1 MARVSPT
8 VQRQQLCNI
17 RTDRRR
23 DSIHIAYAEGFL
35 DQNTNMERRRQVG
48 GVGEGQPQVYSP
60 PEAGLLRM
68 PVLHVHVVTCSK
80 VEKSGSASCTCCHL
94 QQSGEKWP
102 RVQDLMTCRQ
112 LLAILANATAWK
124 RGQVVARRLNPW
136 SKVLIHMHM
145 VEHPPA
151 HSPRPDA
158 PACSM
163 QRCRRLDRRR
173 PTSRAAAGMVTTRVC
188 TRQEGLMMCNEKNHQ
203 GVNYRDTTQKTN
215 QRERR
220 WA

>member
-35 DQNTNMERRRQVG
+35 DQNTNKERRRQVG

-102 RVQDLMTCRQ
+102 RVQDLTCRQ
-112 LLAILANATAWK
+112 QLAILANATAWK
-124 RGQVVARRLNPW
+124 RGQVVARCLNPR
-136 SKVLIHMHM
+136 SKVLIHMPM

-158 PACSM
+158 LLA
-163 QRCRRLDRRR
+163 RCKG
-173 PTSRAAAGMVTTRVC
+173 AG
-188 TRQEGLMMCNEKNHQ
+188 G
-203 GVNYRDTTQKTN
+203 
-215 QRERR
+215 
-220 WA
+220 